1 MNYYYNETE
10 KSFAITT
17 NFAYSP
23 IPKGFKKISKAKYEE
38 LQAELNQENTGTGE
52 ANSSENN

>member
-17 NFAYSP
+17 NFEYETTP
-23 IPKGFKKISKAKYEE
+23 EGFVEISKERYDE
-38 LQAELNQENTGTGE
+38 LQAELNQEQITE
-52 ANSSENN
+52 